1 MKKDD
6 RCYINYIPWER
17 ELPENDLKKKVLT
30 LGPDEGIRISAELC
44 DGRTVK
50 IFVNKTGL
58 EHVITL
64 IYDNGKE
71 RISSF
76 KGGIEAYNA
85 LFKQIKNIRNI
96 ILY

>member
-6 RCYINYIPWER
+6 RCYIHYIPWER
-17 ELPENDLKKKVLT
+17 ELSENDLKKKVLT
-30 LGPDEGIRISAELC
+30 LGPDEGIRISAELS

-58 EHVITL
+58 EHVITMT
-64 IYDNGKE
+64 YDNGKE
-71 RISSF
+71 HISSF
-76 KGGIEAYNA
+76 KGGTEAYNA
-85 LFKQIKNIRNI
+85 LCKQIKRIRNI